1 MKHVVILFFFIC
13 QQNLSDCYGKFDFG
27 LFENEPFLKAV
38 ALEDS
43 KISSVLEEYNKKYQ
57 DKTLNQFLHSQKIF
71 KKDFDFI
78 HHPINAYFIIKKY
91 AHVYPGMV
99 EKLISEELQYKIKA
113 QINATERIQ
122 HISQD
127 DFSRSINA
135 LVQIIFSYDLDIDKF
150 AKGII
155 QANLYGNGQKDLIS
169 EKQLFVDDLY
179 NIATQAMEF
188 GYLGI
193 AGSIIKAALKAPTT
207 NDGDKV
213 LVNKM
218 EGMAKNIVKL
228 HNGNMERWRSVFTK
242 NYVLRPYFLSDNLD
256 KRSKQPKYIKSGKVN
271 QTANISYYGI
281 DGPFVSTSSMLQ
293 SCGAVRNKGR
303 FLKKNKEEGGHLYSL
318 PISSLIL

>member
-1 MKHVVILFFFIC
+1 MKHVVILFFLIC
-13 QQNLSDCYGKFDFG
+13 QQKLSDCYGKFDFG
-27 LFENEPFLKAV
+27 LFENEPFLKTV

-43 KISSVLEEYNKKYQ
+43 KISSVLEEYNKLYQ

-71 KKDFDFI
+71 KEDFDFI

-91 AHVYPGMV
+91 AHVYPGML

-122 HISQD
+122 HISQN
-127 DFSRSINA
+127 DFKRSINA
-135 LVQIIFSYDLDIDKF
+135 LVHIIFSYDLDIDKF

-155 QANLYGNGQKDLIS
+155 PANLYGNGQKDLIS

-179 NIATQAMEF
+179 HIATQAMVF

-193 AGSIIKAALKAPTT
+193 AGSIVKAALKAPTT

-256 KRSKQPKYIKSGKVN
+256 KRIKQPKYIKSGKVN
-271 QTANISYYGI
+271 QPANISYYGI
-281 DGPFVSTSSMLQ
+281 NGPFVSSSLMLQ
-293 SCGAVRNKGR
+293 SCGGVRIKGW
-303 FLKKNKEEGGHLYSL
+303 F
-318 PISSLIL
+318 

>member
-1 MKHVVILFFFIC
+1 MKYAVILFFLIY
-13 QQNLSDCYGKFDFG
+13 QQKLSDCYGKFDFG
-27 LFENEPFLKAV
+27 LFENEPFLKTV
-38 ALEDS
+38 VFEDS
-43 KISSVLEEYNKKYQ
+43 KISSVLEEYNKVYK

-71 KKDFDFI
+71 KKDFKFI

-99 EKLISEELQYKIKA
+99 EKLISDELQYKIKA

-122 HISQD
+122 HISQN
-127 DFSRSINA
+127 DFKRSINA
-135 LVQIIFSYDLDIDKF
+135 LVHIIFSYDLDIDKF

-155 QANLYGNGQKDLIS
+155 PANLYGNGQKDLIS

-179 NIATQAMEF
+179 NIATQAIKF

-193 AGSIIKAALKAPTT
+193 AGRIMKAALKAPTT

-218 EGMAKNIVKL
+218 QGLAKNIVKL

-242 NYVLRPYFLSDNLD
+242 NYVLRPYFLKDNLD
-256 KRSKQPKYIKSGKVN
+256 KRSKQPKYVKTGKVN
-271 QTANISYYGI
+271 QPANISSYGI
-281 DGPFVSTSSMLQ
+281 YGQFVTTSSMLQ
-293 SCGAVRNKGR
+293 SCGGVGIKGG
-303 FLKKNKEEGGHLYSL
+303 F
-318 PISSLIL
+318 

>member
-1 MKHVVILFFFIC
+1 MKHVIILFFFIC

-193 AGSIIKAALKAPTT
+193 ACSIIKAALKAPTT

-271 QTANISYYGI
+271 QPANISYYGI
-281 DGPFVSTSSMLQ
+281 LMVGLSELLQ
-293 SCGAVRNKGR
+293 WRWRCK
-303 FLKKNKEEGGHLYSL
+303 Y
-318 PISSLIL
+318 

>member
-1 MKHVVILFFFIC
+1 MKHVVILFFSIC
-13 QQNLSDCYGKFDFG
+13 QQKLSDCYGKFDFG
-27 LFENEPFLKAV
+27 LFENEPFLKTV

-43 KISSVLEEYNKKYQ
+43 KISSVLEEYNKLYQ

-71 KKDFDFI
+71 KEDFI

-91 AHVYPGMV
+91 AHVYPGML

-113 QINATERIQ
+113 KINATERIQ

-127 DFSRSINA
+127 DFNRSINA

-155 QANLYGNGQKDLIS
+155 PVNLYGNGQKDLIS
-169 EKQLFVDDLY
+169 EKQLLVDDLY
-179 NIATQAMEF
+179 YITTQAMEF

-193 AGSIIKAALKAPTT
+193 ASSIIKAALKAPTT
-207 NDGDKV
+207 NDEDKV

-228 HNGNMERWRSVFTK
+228 HNANMERWRSVFTK

-256 KRSKQPKYIKSGKVN
+256 KRIKQPKYIKSGKVN
-271 QTANISYYGI
+271 QPANISYYGI
-281 DGPFVSTSSMLQ
+281 NGPFVSSSLMLQ
-293 SCGAVRNKGR
+293 SCGGVRIKGW
-303 FLKKNKEEGGHLYSL
+303 F
-318 PISSLIL
+318 